1 MKLYASNATGAARDQ
16 GKYLTGTRK
25 LKIHQL
31 KHISGWWFQ
40 PTPLKNITSWVGM
53 MKFPNIWNKKMFRKQ
68 ISCGSDTSG
77 NSVEKRVLFFR
88 RCVAGCF
95 LGGAMRFQVSRGPS
109 SKPFL
114 VAKLRNTLQELD
126 FQLLHS
132 YLFLCHNNHN
142 IYIYIYI

>member
-40 PTPLKNITSWVGM
+40 PTPLKNMTSWVGM

-68 ISCGSDTSG
+68 ISCDSDTSG
-77 NSVEKRVLFFR
+77 NSVGKVCFFFFFFFSQVCCWVFFGWGHEVSGQPR
-88 RCVAGCF
+88 PLVQAFPRGKTKKHTARTWFSAASF
-95 LGGAMRFQVSRGPS
+95 LPIFVSQQS
-109 SKPFL
+109 
-114 VAKLRNTLQELD
+114 
-126 FQLLHS
+126 
-132 YLFLCHNNHN
+132 
-142 IYIYIYI
+142 